1 MSPDSEGMKKCHRNF
16 CWHYNI
22 FLESNTTVPAIDY
35 YLWQRL
41 YLPCQCYTSR
51 WNCIWIHWSKG
62 TAPTPPPPVLS
73 MLKSAELRTP
83 HHFSLRIITFLF
95 CWRSPS
101 PCSCFTLGPT
111 ACPALWILW
120 QNRLSQHVPPSD
132 TDLAASAGRL
142 NALLRFEWWENAAK
156 VLLPQRWL

>member
-1 MSPDSEGMKKCHRNF
+1 MAVGINTLTSIQSIFKIPFCHDLWCTMRKLHYSDSSQSSELTRLQKRFQHYFPRNFEMSPDSEGMKKCHRNF

-62 TAPTPPPPVLS
+62 TAPTPPPPVL
-73 MLKSAELRTP
+73 AQ
-83 HHFSLRIITFLF
+83 
-95 CWRSPS
+95 CWRV
-101 PCSCFTLGPT
+101 
-111 ACPALWILW
+111 
-120 QNRLSQHVPPSD
+120 QNSGLLSTS
-132 TDLAASAGRL
+132 LSG
-142 NALLRFEWWENAAK
+142 
-156 VLLPQRWL
+156 